1 MRPRPLPLLLLP
13 LWLAVGIEVVKQRKA
28 KTHKTSATTKSS
40 SATLSEECGVCRN
53 ATARAFGAYVG
64 ARQRVTRAEQSA
76 AAIAALDAACADY
89 PAASRRAA
97 LCEKLM
103 LEHDGAIEAGLAAL
117 ETAGVVDHASLP
129 VFRRRVCVE
138 RAKACSS
145 FAPFEVWSPTIAP
158 NGTIPREHTCD
169 GANEPPALAWAG
181 APARTRAF
189 ALALELVSTRAPPRV
204 EPDYHGADGPGLWV
218 LWDVPAETRALP
230 RTRVGHRLSELDA
243 ALSGVVVGLPD
254 HPGVGGYN
262 GPCPPRAATENATR
276 TFAYRLTLYALDQ
289 APPLGLPRHRRRHDL
304 LDRIGLGDDA
314 DEWAAIRDE
323 EDEAEPR
330 VLGSATLDFWFARES
345 DERRDERREAAA
357 NPPPRHQTIK
367 ITPDHLKR
375 GPPDVDDAKRDL

>member
-1 MRPRPLPLLLLP
+1 MRVSLLLF
-13 LWLAVGIEVVKQRKA
+13 LWLARGIEVVRQRKSNKHTPNA
-28 KTHKTSATTKSS
+28 KPQSS
-40 SATLSEECGVCRN
+40 PKLSEECGVCRN
-53 ATARAFGAYVG
+53 ATARAFGAYIG

-189 ALALELVSTRAPPRV
+189 ALALELISTRAPPRV

-262 GPCPPRAATENATR
+262 GPCPPRAADTVR
-276 TFAYRLTLYALDQ
+276 CS
-289 APPLGLPRHRRRHDL
+289 RRRPGG
-304 LDRIGLGDDA
+304 R
-314 DEWAAIRDE
+314 AARRRRRR
-323 EDEAEPR
+323 APR
-330 VLGSATLDFWFARES
+330 RARRAGG
-345 DERRDERREAAA
+345 RRACAGARAFRRAHPTAPRGRGRRRRGNRARPAAA
-357 NPPPRHQTIK
+357 RAW
-367 ITPDHLKR
+367 R
-375 GPPDVDDAKRDL
+375 